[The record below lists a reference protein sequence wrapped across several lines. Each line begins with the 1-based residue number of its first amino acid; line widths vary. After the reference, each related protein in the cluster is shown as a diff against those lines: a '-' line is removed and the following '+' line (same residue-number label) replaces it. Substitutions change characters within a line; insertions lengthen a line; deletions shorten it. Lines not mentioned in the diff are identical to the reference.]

1 MNLKVNKIYISGISF
16 DTDRKWQFKLCIK
29 VRNYNIYNI
38 VSFNQFIV

>member
-29 VRNYNIYNI
+29 VRNYNI